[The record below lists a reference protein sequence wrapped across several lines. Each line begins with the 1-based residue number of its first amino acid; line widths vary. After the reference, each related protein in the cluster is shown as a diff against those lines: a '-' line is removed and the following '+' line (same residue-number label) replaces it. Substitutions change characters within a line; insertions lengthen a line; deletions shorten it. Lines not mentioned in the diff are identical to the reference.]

1 MKYGALLNNTTASEE
16 IVIVASI
23 PMLFSSNTTT
33 TVIVAMTPNIHI
45 LGRED
50 RFQRQCTVYY
60 LYPLRGSCAYI
71 QCLLYRVT
79 LML

>member
-1 MKYGALLNNTTASEE
+1 MKYGALLIDTTAIEE
-16 IVIVASI
+16 NVIVASI

-33 TVIVAMTPNIHI
+33 TVNVAMMPNIHI

-50 RFQRQCTVYY
+50 QFQRQCTVYY
-60 LYPLRGSCAYI
+60 LYPLRGSCAYD
-71 QCLLYRVT
+71 QCLPYRIT